1 MGKLTDGFLYSDDG
15 AWENNCFPSKV
26 SEFEK
31 EYLDVSKCKDEM
43 GERHER

>member
-1 MGKLTDGFLYSDDG
+1 MIRITKSWATLL
-15 AWENNCFPSKV
+15 K